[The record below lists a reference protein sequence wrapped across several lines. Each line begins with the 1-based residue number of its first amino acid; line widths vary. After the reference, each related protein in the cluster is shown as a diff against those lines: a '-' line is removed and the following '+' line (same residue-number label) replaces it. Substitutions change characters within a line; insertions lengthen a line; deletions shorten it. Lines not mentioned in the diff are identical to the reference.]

1 MANLSTR
8 DSTATDIRI
17 RAAVTFLII
26 QTIIAWCST
35 YSSAVTSLTAILKYH
50 TAIDGIIL
58 ISTFV
63 MSATF
68 SFIASII
75 SLISWLLDGATLF
88 LMFQAISKCFDIYQ
102 TKACFSTIPQDI
114 ISLGLLILVC
124 VFDFFQYYSLSSLK
138 DMLYL
143 RAQPAVEQHI
153 LQRRARLLHLWSF
166 PFACGILLTEIILAV
181 DTSTADALA
190 STIYAHIALDLIL
203 AYTATQNKPAL
214 LHIIG
219 LILTMMLFGGDIWN
233 LVNLGK
239 VTTTYLAYKEWCLY
253 TLLTFDLFAIGVR
266 LLIATYK
273 PEVITMLTANANKAK
288 WQIKRILNPTIANK
302 KDT

>member
-35 YSSAVTSLTAILKYH
+35 YSSSVTNLTTMLRYH
-50 TAIDGIIL
+50 TFIDGFIL

-63 MSATF
+63 MSLAF
-68 SFIASII
+68 SSIASYI
-75 SLISWLLDGATLF
+75 SLISWLLDGITLF
-88 LMFQAISKCFDIYQ
+88 LMFMAISKCFDIYQ

-124 VFDFFQYYSLSSLK
+124 VFDFFQYNSLTSLR
-138 DMLYL
+138 DMLSL

-166 PFACGILLTEIILAV
+166 PFACGILITEIILAV
-181 DTSTADALA
+181 DTSTAEALA

-203 AYTATQNKPAL
+203 SYTATENKPAL
-214 LHIIG
+214 LHVIG
-219 LILTMMLFGGDIWN
+219 LILTILLFIGDAWN
-233 LVNLGK
+233 LGNLGK
-239 VTTTYLAYKEWCLY
+239 ANTTYLAYKEWCLY
-253 TLLTFDLFAIGVR
+253 TLLTFDIFAIGVR
-266 LLIATYK
+266 MLIATYK
-273 PEVITMLTANANKAK
+273 PEVINLLTANANKAK
-288 WQIKRILNPTIANK
+288 WQIKRIINPTITDK